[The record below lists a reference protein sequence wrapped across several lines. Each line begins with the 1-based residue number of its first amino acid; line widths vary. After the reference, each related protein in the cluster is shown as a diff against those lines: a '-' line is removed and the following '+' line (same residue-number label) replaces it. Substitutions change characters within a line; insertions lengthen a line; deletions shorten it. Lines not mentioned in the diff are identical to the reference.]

1 VCLSGAL
8 AWRVYA
14 DPAAPAVAHVRTP
27 DGDSY
32 YPLDRDRKIRAAGPL
47 GVTDIVIEHGTVRVV
62 DSPCPTKVC
71 VHTGAVDRTGA
82 QIACLPN
89 RVLVTVE
96 GRPRKAYDAESY

>member
-1 VCLSGAL
+1 MSFSGAL

-14 DPAAPAVAHVRTP
+14 DPAAPAVAHVRTQ
-27 DGDSY
+27 DGDAY
-32 YPLDRDRKIRAAGPL
+32 YPLDRDRTIEAAGPL
-47 GVTDIVIEHGTVRVV
+47 GITDIVIERGAVRVV
-62 DSPCPTKVC
+62 DSPCPSKIC

-96 GRPRKAYDAESY
+96 GRLEKSYDAESH